1 MKHKTGAGL
10 AALALIAALT
20 GCGGDTGT
28 APAVTA
34 PATVTS
40 EATSPA
46 PTTTSTSTS
55 TAAAGAELKT
65 ATSTAGEI
73 VVDAEGMS
81 LYFFTKDTKDS
92 GTSACTGEC
101 LAAWP
106 PFTTESDTPT
116 AEGVTGELGTITTP
130 EGTKQV
136 TLNGMPLY
144 YFAKDTKAGDIM
156 GQGVNSV
163 WYLSDPAGNMIK

>member
-46 PTTTSTSTS
+46 PTTTSTSP
-55 TAAAGAELKT
+55 AAAGAELKT